1 VDPIDGIGAR
11 RLLVV
16 EDDPELRTL
25 LVRLLTAENYDVDE
39 AGDGQ
44 AGLHRALTD
53 PYDVMI
59 VDKGLPAIDG
69 VDLTRRLRAQ
79 GLRTPIMILTAYSTV
94 PDRVAGLDAGAE
106 DYVIKPFDIDELLAR
121 LRALVRRTAAAP
133 TAIRLGAL
141 RIDLGDRV
149 ARRPDGG
156 EIPLSG
162 RECALIALLAERPT
176 RVFSR
181 DELRATVF
189 DNAESETVVDTY
201 VHYIRRKLGRSAI
214 RTVRGHGYRIGS
226 G

>member
-1 VDPIDGIGAR
+1 MDPIDGIGAR